1 MAFEKTDP
9 SVLKSVPK
17 EAKDALY
24 QMLPPCIKLVF
35 YRKLKPFLSID
46 KVVSLLQQLN
56 MRNIIQYSSIS
67 NLISVLI
74 FYRRHLK
81 KRSELK

>member
-35 YRKLKPFLSID
+35 YRKSKPCLSIE
-46 KVVSLLQQLN
+46 KVVSLL
-56 MRNIIQYSSIS
+56 
-67 NLISVLI
+67 
-74 FYRRHLK
+74 
-81 KRSELK
+81 

>member
-9 SVLKSVPK
+9 SGLKAVPM

-35 YRKLKPFLSID
+35 YRKSKPCLSIE
-46 KVVSLLQQLN
+46 KVVSLL
-56 MRNIIQYSSIS
+56 
-67 NLISVLI
+67 
-74 FYRRHLK
+74 
-81 KRSELK
+81 